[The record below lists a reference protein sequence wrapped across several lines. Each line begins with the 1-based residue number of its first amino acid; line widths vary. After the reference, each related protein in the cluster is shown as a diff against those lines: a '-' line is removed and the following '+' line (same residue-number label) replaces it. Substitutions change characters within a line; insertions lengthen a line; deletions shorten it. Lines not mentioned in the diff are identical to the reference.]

1 MRVLVVEDDS
11 RLAELL
17 TRHISHLGL
26 ACDRAGSLAEA
37 DELLF
42 LHEYDLVILDRRLP
56 DGDGLSLCA
65 SLRQRG
71 VKTAV
76 LVLTVLDSAEDT
88 VLGLTQGADDYLA
101 KPFDFQVLEAR
112 VKALLRRRELAVVQD
127 LTFAD
132 LRLDLWKREALC
144 GTTRLPLTAREL
156 AILEALMQAQGGLV
170 TRSQL
175 FEYAWGEEQEPMSNT
190 IEVLVSRLRRRL
202 AEAGSRV
209 QIRGVRGSG
218 YKLE

>member
-1 MRVLVVEDDS
+1 MRVLVVEDDN
-11 RLAELL
+11 RLAQLL
-17 TRHISHLGL
+17 TRQVAQLGL

-37 DELLF
+37 DEFLF
-42 LHEYDLVILDRRLP
+42 LHDYDLVILDRRLP

-65 SLRQRG
+65 DLRQREAR
-71 VKTAV
+71 TAI
-76 LVLTVLDSAEDT
+76 LVLTVLDSTEDT
-88 VLGLTQGADDYLA
+88 VLGLAQGADDYLT
-101 KPFDFQVLEAR
+101 KPFDLKVLEAR
-112 VKALLRRRELAVVQD
+112 IKALLRRRQLALVQV
-127 LTFAD
+127 LTFGD
-132 LRLDLWKREALC
+132 LRLDLWKREAYC
-144 GTTRLPLTAREL
+144 GANRLPLTAKEL

-175 FEYAWGEEQEPMSNT
+175 LEYAWGEEQEPMSNT

-202 AEAGSRV
+202 AQAGSSV

>member
-1 MRVLVVEDDS
+1 MRVLVVEDDV
-11 RLAELL
+11 RLAPLL
-17 TRHISHLGL
+17 TRHISQLGL

-65 SLRQRG
+65 SLRQG
-71 VKTAV
+71 GAKTAV
-76 LVLTVLDSAEDT
+76 LVLTVLDSSEDT
-88 VLGLTQGADDYLA
+88 VQGLAQGADDYLP
-101 KPFDFQVLEAR
+101 KPFDFRVLEAR
-112 VKALLRRRELAVVQD
+112 LKALLRRRELALVQD
-127 LTFAD
+127 LAFGD
-132 LRLDLWKREALC
+132 LRLDLWKREAFC
-144 GTTRLPLTAREL
+144 EARRLPLTAKEL
-156 AILEALMQAQGGLV
+156 AILEALLQAQGGLV

-202 AEAGSRV
+202 AEAGSKV

-218 YKLE
+218 YRWE